1 MVMSAMTLMRA
12 AVILLIVCVL
22 DDRVS
27 AQTSECRIGK
37 SQQVAELMFGRKI
50 GERIGVSNTA
60 WARFVD
66 REITPRFPNGFTVID
81 AQGQWRD
88 TDHNKVMREP
98 SKLVQIVL
106 PGTDEDQQ
114 RLGEIAAAY
123 KVRFRQ
129 QSVGIIVRPACVG
142 F

>member
-1 MVMSAMTLMRA
+1 MVMSAMTLLRA

-27 AQTSECRIGK
+27 AQRSECRIGK

-50 GERIGVSNTA
+50 GERIDVSNTA

-81 AQGQWRD
+81 ALGQWRD

>member
-1 MVMSAMTLMRA
+1 MSAMTLMRA

-22 DDRVS
+22 DDRGS

-81 AQGQWRD
+81 AQGQWHD
-88 TDHNKVMREP
+88 AHHNKVMREP

-106 PGTDEDQQ
+106 AGTDEDQQ

-123 KVRFRQ
+123 KARFRQ
-129 QSVGIIVRPACVG
+129 QSVGIIVRPACVA

>member
-1 MVMSAMTLMRA
+1 MVMPAMTLMRA

-114 RLGEIAAAY
+114 RLGEIATAY

-129 QSVGIIVRPACVG
+129 QSVGIIVRPGCVG

>member
-106 PGTDEDQQ
+106 QGTDEDQQ